1 MCVKVFL
8 AIRALLSKRENITVV
23 GEAATLSEAIQKTEE
38 LHPDE
43 IILDLHMADGTK
55 RQLSNGTKLLAI
67 FVCQREEAEA
77 LDHEIGAVK
86 LLDKMELAYELIPTI
101 LELHQ
106 RRQCQPG
113 WCRFSTT
120 YQGCNI

>member
-55 RQLSNGTKLLAI
+55 RQLSKW
-67 FVCQREEAEA
+67 A
-77 LDHEIGAVK
+77 LSCSQYRLPTRGSGSIG
-86 LLDKMELAYELIPTI
+86 
-101 LELHQ
+101 
-106 RRQCQPG
+106 
-113 WCRFSTT
+113 S
-120 YQGCNI
+120 